1 MSSYNLK
8 ATKKSFDPINTDRYV
23 LKVESTK
30 VDAHTKDGVVGHKI
44 EVVFRVVDGEF
55 ENRKVWDYIYLPWTA
70 WKARTILEASGSTL
84 ADSENITADGIA
96 AALLGAEV
104 TAWVESTKSE
114 EGKDRTNLKEY
125 KPVAG
130 DMPALMR

>member
-8 ATKKSFDPINTDRYV
+8 ATKRSFDPLPTDRYTM
-23 LKVESTK
+23 KVESTE
-30 VDAHTKDGVVGHKI
+30 VDPHTKDGTEGHKI
-44 EVVFRVVDGEF
+44 TVVFRVVGGEF
-55 ENRKVWDYIYLPWTA
+55 ENRKLWDYIYLPWTA
-70 WKARTILEASGSTL
+70 WKARTILEAGGSTL
-84 ADSENITADGIA
+84 ADAENITADGIA

-104 TAWVESTKSE
+104 SAWVESSKSD

-125 KPVAG
+125 KSVAG